1 MSNYAVQMNDKA
13 FLSINTNTNNSNDAN
28 DPMLLF
34 INDQKFPHGYI
45 SVSIVTIDLY
55 AFYRLFVLSDSNEAN
70 VPMLLYMNVS
80 IDL

>member
-1 MSNYAVQMNDKA
+1 MTQMILCFFSLMTKN
-13 FLSINTNTNNSNDAN
+13 FPMVTSVSIVTIHGDISVSIVT
-28 DPMLLF
+28 
-34 INDQKFPHGYI
+34 IHGYI